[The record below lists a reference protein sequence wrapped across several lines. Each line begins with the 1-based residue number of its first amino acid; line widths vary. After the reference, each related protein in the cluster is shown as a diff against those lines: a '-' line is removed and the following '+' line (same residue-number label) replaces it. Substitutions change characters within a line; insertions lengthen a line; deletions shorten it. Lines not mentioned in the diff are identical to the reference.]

1 MSLYNIV
8 KINRRNGVEILE
20 SMVKFSYW
28 ESFPISMK
36 GKKMTA
42 PKNAP
47 KAVKITT
54 FDTSL
59 QTSYAAY
66 IESAEDQNIAGLNF
80 ITELNEMMSEG
91 LTQEVAKA
99 SMKETAKGVK
109 IKPAVKDAHIP
120 AISTAA
126 FLIEHFDKEITD
138 FQVSEIL
145 TLAVRVNY
153 DKKTA
158 NAKKHIKQFATI
170 AELKEN
176 TATKAE
182 SQARDKG
189 EQLESDLVELAP
201 AITLESVLDA
211 LDVFI
216 STKSLKDLT
225 TADLAKLDKVIS
237 KLVTVKKNTQALVK

>member
-1 MSLYNIV
+1 
-8 KINRRNGVEILE
+8 
-20 SMVKFSYW
+20 
-28 ESFPISMK
+28 
-36 GKKMTA
+36 MTA
-42 PKNAP
+42 KNKAP
-47 KAVKITT
+47 KSVKITT

-59 QTSYAAY
+59 QTAYAAF
-66 IESAEDQNIAGLNF
+66 IESAEDQNVAGLNF
-80 ITELNEMMSEG
+80 ITDLNERMESG
-91 LTQEVAKA
+91 LTQEIAKA
-99 SMKETAKGVK
+99 SMKETYKGVK
-109 IKPAVKDAHIP
+109 IKVAVKDSHVP

-158 NAKKHIKQFATI
+158 NAKKHIKQFSTI
-170 AELKEN
+170 EELKEN

-189 EQLESDLVELAP
+189 EQIESDLVELAP

-211 LDVFI
+211 LDIFI

-225 TADLAKLDKVIS
+225 TADLAKLNKVIG
-237 KLVTVKKNTQALVK
+237 KLITVQKNTQALVK